1 MCSPTSVLSKV
12 DLPALGRPMS
22 AAKPDLYFST
32 ELTSKNKVALGLRR
46 RRRSFSDVG
55 LIIRR
60 LSRFLNS
67 DARDAALVGLDHF
80 KPQSAE
86 RYLFADRGQVTK
98 LIDDQAGDRGEI
110 VGGQFGVESAFD
122 LADFDVAARDDAFG
136 LLDDK
141 IGRASC
147 RERV

>member
-32 ELTSKNKVALGLRR
+32 ELTSKHEIAFGLRPR
-46 RRRSFSDVG
+46 RRRSFRDVS

-80 KPQSAE
+80 KTKSAE
-86 RYLFADRGQVTK
+86 RDLFSDRGQVAE
-98 LIDDQAGDRGEI
+98 LIDDQAGDCCEI

-122 LADFDVAARDDAFG
+122 LADFDVA
-136 LLDDK
+136 
-141 IGRASC
+141 
-147 RERV
+147 